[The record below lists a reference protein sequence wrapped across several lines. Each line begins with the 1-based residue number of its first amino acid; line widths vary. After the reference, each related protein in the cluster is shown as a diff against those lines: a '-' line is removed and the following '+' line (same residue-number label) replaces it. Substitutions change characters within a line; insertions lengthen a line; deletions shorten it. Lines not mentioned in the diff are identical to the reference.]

1 MLKPASF
8 LITFALFSLSL
19 ACRQNVTTEYS
30 TPQFSTIIYADD
42 DSTILGYISP
52 QRKPKDDLAP
62 YFCAAL
68 KNELKE
74 LFTQKDANG
83 ELIYHKKDGT
93 PYDIYSD
100 EFTIY
105 TTINPEMQ
113 TYAETAIRK
122 HLSEDLQPAFT
133 NNNLKT
139 KRFPFSDTYNGAKV
153 SDQTI
158 AGIMHRAKKSSL
170 RYQNLNGAGI
180 SEEKIMKSFEV
191 PTKMKLF
198 SYTGEIDTLIT
209 PTDSILYYKNFIRSG
224 LLSLEPSTGYVKA
237 WVGGI
242 DFDHFPFDH
251 VSQGQRQMGSTMRPF
266 LYATALSMGVIEPCT
281 EFSPT
286 EKYCVEPCDPGG
298 RKWCPQGSVAGRIK
312 DQYASYG
319 GGGTTVSIISKMGAC
334 SGPMTIAKLL
344 SKMGIVIPQDQIT
357 PSMCLGTPDV
367 SLLKLVAANAMFVN
381 NGVYVAPQT
390 ILRIEDKDGNVIY
403 TAQSKTKEII
413 FSFLAYDMIQMMQG
427 VVQSGT
433 STSLRWHE
441 KWGGIEHPTAASV
454 GTTQGNSDGWFVG
467 LTPDLVTG
475 VWSGGEDK
483 QVRFRSMLW
492 GQGARAALP
501 IYGYFMQNVYADSSL
516 AISTANF
523 VPPPDYDPKR
533 FECDDNQVEKE
544 KVNPFGIRG
553 N

>member
-8 LITFALFSLSL
+8 LIAVALLILSL
-19 ACRQNVTTEYS
+19 ACRPNVTAEYS

-62 YFCAAL
+62 YFYAAL

-74 LFTQKDANG
+74 LFTQKDAEG
-83 ELIYHKKDGT
+83 KLIYHKKDGT

-100 EFTIY
+100 EFNIH

-133 NNNLKT
+133 INNLKT

-170 RYQNLNGAGI
+170 RYQKLNGAGI

-198 SYTGEIDTLIT
+198 SYAGEIDTVMT

-224 LLSLEPSTGYVKA
+224 LLSLEPSTGHVKA

-251 VSQGQRQMGSTMRPF
+251 VSLGQRQMGSTMRPF
-266 LYATALSMGVIEPCT
+266 LYATALSMGVIEPCMDLSA
-281 EFSPT
+281 EQ
-286 EKYCVEPCDPGG
+286 YCIDPCDPSG
-298 RKWCPQGSVAGRIK
+298 RRWCPQGRVLGRVKDVYASSQGMNHVSVA
-312 DQYASYG
+312 
-319 GGGTTVSIISKMGAC
+319 SKMGAC
-334 SGPMTIAKLL
+334 TGPQTIAKLL
-344 SKMGIVIPQDQIT
+344 SKMGIDIPQDQIT
-357 PSMCLGTPDV
+357 PSICLGTPDV

-403 TAQSKTKEII
+403 TAKATSNEVLNPT
-413 FSFLAYDMIQMMQG
+413 LAFDMIQMMQG

-501 IYGYFMQNVYADSSL
+501 IYGYFMRNVYADSSL

-523 VPPPDYDPKR
+523 VPPANYDPKR
-533 FECDDNQVEKE
+533 FECDDDQVEKE
-544 KVNPFGIRG
+544 EINPFGIRG